1 MISTPLTERLVHG
14 AIELEE
20 VPRGVRPHRLP
31 RAVRERD
38 ADAQLLLMEAQ
49 PSGVRISF
57 VTEARR
63 IELDVHATRVAYRGL
78 PRPRGAV
85 DAVVDGEMTA
95 SHALTGGDAIEFDL
109 ATGDRA
115 LLPGPLDTVGLDLP
129 AGPSRV
135 ELLLPHNEAVDL
147 VALRSDAPLEPAPL
161 SGPVW
166 LHHGSS
172 ISQGS
177 NAARPSGIWP
187 AVAARASGARL
198 VNLGFG
204 GSALVDPFTARVM
217 RDTPAD
223 LISVALG
230 INLVNL
236 DGMRRR
242 TFVPAVHG
250 FLDTIREGH
259 PATPLLLVT
268 PLFCGIHE
276 DTPGPGDVDPASFTT
291 GAPRFVA
298 TGDPGDTANGR
309 LTLRIVREALAEVV
323 AARSDDPDLR
333 LLDGLAL
340 CGPDDA
346 QRLPLPDGLH
356 PDPEAH
362 ELIGRRFAE
371 LAFGPGGA
379 FAPER

>member
-1 MISTPLTERLVHG
+1 MISTPLTERFVHG
-14 AIELEE
+14 AIELEA

-31 RAVRERD
+31 RRARERD

-57 VTEARR
+57 LTRARR
-63 IELDVHATRVAYRGL
+63 VELDVHATRVAYRGL
-78 PRPRGAV
+78 PRPRGAI
-85 DAVVDGEMTA
+85 DALVDGTVAA
-95 SHALTGGDAIEFDL
+95 SQELTGGDAIELDL
-109 ATGDRA
+109 ATGGRD
-115 LLPGPLDTVGLDLP
+115 LIPGLLDTVALELP
-129 AGPSRV
+129 DGPSLV

-147 VALRSDAPLEPAPL
+147 VALRSDAPLDPAPL
-161 SGPVW
+161 TGPVW

-204 GSALVDPFTARVM
+204 GSALADPFTARLM

-242 TFVPAVHG
+242 TLGPAVPG

-259 PATPLLLVT
+259 PATPLLLIT
-268 PLFCGIHE
+268 PVFCGIHE
-276 DTPGPGDVDPASFTT
+276 DTPGPGTVDPASFAT
-291 GAPRFVA
+291 GASRFTA
-298 TGDPGDTANGR
+298 TGEPGDTATGR
-309 LTLRIVREALAEVV
+309 LTLRVVREVLAEVV
-323 AARSDDPDLR
+323 AARSDDPLLR

-340 CGPDDA
+340 YGAEDA
-346 QRLPLPDGLH
+346 ERLPLPDGLH
-356 PDPEAH
+356 PDAETH

-371 LAFGPGGA
+371 LVFGQGGA
-379 FAPER
+379 FAAQG